1 MYDITNYSS
10 FENVDDWLREATR
23 ICSKTDKQF
32 PHMALVANKSL
43 YVSVCVFVHVCV
55 CVCVCTRLYVCVCTR
70 VCLCVCLYTCVFVC
84 VCFSVTLCVVYLYV
98 QVFIHVFKL

>member
-32 PHMALVANKSL
+32 PHMALVANKSV

-55 CVCVCTRLYVCVCTR
+55 CVCLSLSDSMCYIFICANI
-70 VCLCVCLYTCVFVC
+70 YTCVQTIIIVC
-84 VCFSVTLCVVYLYV
+84 L
-98 QVFIHVFKL
+98 